1 MYNRM
6 VCLVCVCVCWLGG
19 GLKSGPGCKT
29 AWKSLSFCVF
39 AAPAVLS
46 DICFVGG
53 KHKRQQ
59 KKKSK
64 NKNWLFFFVIKK
76 ADGLEKWNLHQK
88 WKCFGKQTLSL
99 HLSFLTSFVSPQLL
113 VVCFVV
119 FVLLIFVTFDTI
131 PSSSKVNFHIPHG
144 CDLRCNET
152 EQSSNVKI
160 DCVRSPKR

>member
-64 NKNWLFFFVIKK
+64 NKNWLFFFRNKK
-76 ADGLEKWNLHQK
+76 GWRA
-88 WKCFGKQTLSL
+88 GKMK
-99 HLSFLTSFVSPQLL
+99 
-113 VVCFVV
+113 
-119 FVLLIFVTFDTI
+119 
-131 PSSSKVNFHIPHG
+131 SSSKMKVFWKTNTFSPSQFLDLFCEPTATSSLFCCVCFTYFCYVRYNPFLVQSEFPH
-144 CDLRCNET
+144 
-152 EQSSNVKI
+152 SSRLWSAV
-160 DCVRSPKR
+160 